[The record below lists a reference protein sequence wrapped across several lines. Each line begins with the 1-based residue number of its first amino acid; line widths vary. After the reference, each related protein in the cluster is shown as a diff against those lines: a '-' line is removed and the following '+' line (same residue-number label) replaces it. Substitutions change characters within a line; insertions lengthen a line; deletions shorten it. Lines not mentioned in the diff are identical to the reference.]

1 MEPLRA
7 NIYTNITGISLP
19 ITAIQAT
26 ASSQYSAISF
36 NINEFP
42 IGVAILVARAGR
54 KIESISLRS
63 FFKPKQLQKVKN
75 ECFHTQY
82 VHTAKSA
89 IRDAEVAIAAHSIHQ
104 PNQNIKIG
112 SSIILTPQAISV
124 GIILIF
130 ASHTQRSTQAIH
142 IHKSRNG

>member
-1 MEPLRA
+1 M
-7 NIYTNITGISLP
+7 
-19 ITAIQAT
+19 
-26 ASSQYSAISF
+26 
-36 NINEFP
+36 
-42 IGVAILVARAGR
+42 AILVARAGR

-124 GIILIF
+124 GIILILRLILNEALKPYTF
-130 ASHTQRSTQAIH
+130 IKVEMGRLKLLS
-142 IHKSRNG
+142 